1 MIVTIFLCNG
11 ASAPFFYVIVSSWAV
26 PRETLEIVMAD
37 LSQLGALMAI
47 DRKRKFVRAIQGITE
62 LQRKS
67 LLAELDAEQARML
80 AQQTLS
86 FPDVLGAGG
95 GEAPAPGVQPGASPE
110 GRSKKG

>member
-1 MIVTIFLCNG
+1 
-11 ASAPFFYVIVSSWAV
+11 
-26 PRETLEIVMAD
+26 MAD

-62 LQRKS
+62 IQRKN

-80 AQQTLS
+80 AQGSLPLS
-86 FPDVLGAGG
+86 QDGVGGSG
-95 GEAPAPGVQPGASPE
+95 GEAPAPGVQPGAAPE